1 MFTTRFHNGPLARLM
16 PRREQ
21 TTGQRPDPRSDPCG
35 IARFGAIDDTLDR
48 LQSEVPGLLPTCASR
63 APLDLAQ
70 APFDEVA
77 SEMKSQGFAWLLCAV
92 LVMLALPIG
101 LLVLLSYLLRGADFR
116 LAAHAVALTGL
127 FIALDTS
134 PATSDTLHLAL
145 GLLQ

>member
-1 MFTTRFHNGPLARLM
+1 MMFTTLFQNGPLARLIQ
-16 PRREQ
+16 RREQ
-21 TTGQRPDPRSDPCG
+21 DRGPRPDLRPDPQG
-35 IARFGAIDDTLDR
+35 VARFGAIDDTLDR
-48 LQSEVPGLLPTCASR
+48 LQTEVPGLLPAHG
-63 APLDLAQ
+63 AAALDLAQ